1 MAELEKK
8 TLESKTISSKPNKEE
23 KSAVDRNNEFI
34 AQYRRKLDQINPQL
48 PETDVSNQVNVALR
62 DPVYGQATATGL
74 AMGNNILNTW
84 IKAKNAENAKKAN
97 ELEQERW
104 LKQAQDIADEVD
116 YRRSRDALA
125 DKRYEESKNVVLDAD
140 PYILDAFKEAEVR
153 SNPEN
158 QKLLDLLNNPY
169 KAKDAIDAA
178 RHKNEQFIARQKL
191 DAAQESLP
199 MRLISENKGFDTEST
214 DGFFNRLTDA
224 LNLVP
229 IYRYATLTGSERAE
243 SDARMAMRKAGQK
256 FFTGISP
263 KALMHEAERN
273 IASGNTRTGV
283 QQRKMA
289 EIMNLYLQRNP
300 NGVAKQSP
308 DGSIIV
314 LASPHTEAI
323 TLTPET
329 VDRYAK
335 EFNVGITSR

>member
-8 TLESKTISSKPNKEE
+8 TLESKTISSKPKKEK
-23 KSAVDRNNEFI
+23 KSATERNNEFI
-34 AQYRRKLDQINPQL
+34 AQYRQKLDQINPQL
-48 PETDVSNQVNVALR
+48 PETDVSDQVNVALR

-84 IKAKNAENAKKAN
+84 IKAKNAENAQKAK

-104 LKQAQDIADEVD
+104 LKQTQDLADEID
-116 YRRSRDALA
+116 YHRAKD
-125 DKRYEESKNVVLDAD
+125 EESKKSIVRSD
-140 PYILDAFKEAEVR
+140 PYILDAFKEAEIR
-153 SNPEN
+153 SNPEY
-158 QKLLDLLNNPY
+158 QKDLDLLNTPY
-169 KAKDAIDAA
+169 EAKDAADAA
-178 RHKNEQFIARQKL
+178 RHQNELFFAKQRL

-199 MRLISENKGFDTEST
+199 MRLTSKNKGIDTEST
-214 DGFFNRLTDA
+214 GGFFNRLTDA

-229 IYRYATLTGSERAE
+229 IYRYAALTGSERAK

-256 FFTGISP
+256 SFTGISP
-263 KALMHEAERN
+263 EALMQEAQRN

-308 DGSIIV
+308 DGSVIV
-314 LASPHTEAI
+314 LAAPNTEAI

-335 EFNVGITSR
+335 QFDVGITSR